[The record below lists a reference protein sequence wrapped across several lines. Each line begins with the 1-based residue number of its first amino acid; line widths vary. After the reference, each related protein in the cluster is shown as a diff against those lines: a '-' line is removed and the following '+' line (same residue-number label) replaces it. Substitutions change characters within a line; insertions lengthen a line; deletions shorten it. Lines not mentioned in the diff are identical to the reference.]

1 MTDVEYYKEQ
11 VKDYQKKIAEEEEK
25 ASMNAMAKRVRNI
38 YDAFVEAGFTE
49 QEALWFVSTMFQKA
63 VDELAK

>member
-25 ASMNAMAKRVRNI
+25 EALNVMAKRVRSI
-38 YDAFVEAGFTE
+38 YDAFVGAGFTE
-49 QEALWFVSTMFQKA
+49 QEALWFVSVMFQKA
-63 VDELAK
+63 LDDMAK